1 MPLKPPSSYG
11 TTTVTAVQIDPQTS
25 KDLTFTSRLKP
36 QTSSQPLYPTMTSQS
51 VYPTRRPWRELFSLT
66 SFSVPSNYADA
77 MARIKRNTAYFRVN
91 YTMGALFIVFL
102 SLLWHP
108 ISMIVFLIILVAW
121 LALYFLRT
129 TPVVLFNQSFDDRVV
144 AVALG
149 FVTVVAL
156 VFTHVGLNVL
166 VALIVA
172 VVIIGLHAAFR
183 VTEDLF
189 LDEETAA
196 ENGLVSVVA
205 SQQSLR
211 LPTTYTRI

>member
-1 MPLKPPSSYG
+1 MPLKPQSSYG
-11 TTTVTAVQIDPQTS
+11 TTTITAAQIDPQTT
-25 KDLTFTSRLKP
+25 KDLTFTSRPKP
-36 QTSSQPLYPTMTSQS
+36 QTSFQPLYPTITSQS
-51 VYPTRRPWRELFSLT
+51 VYPTRRPWPELFSLT

-91 YTMGALFIVFL
+91 YTMVALFIVFL

-108 ISMIVFLIILVAW
+108 ISMIVFLIVLVAW
-121 LALYFLRT
+121 LALYFFRT
-129 TPVVLFNQSFDDRVV
+129 TPVALYNQSLDDRVV
-144 AVALG
+144 AIALG
-149 FVTVVAL
+149 LVTVVAL

-172 VVIIGLHAAFR
+172 VVIMGLHAAFR

-196 ENGLVSVVA
+196 ENGLASVVA

-211 LPTTYTRI
+211 LPTSYTRI

>member
-11 TTTVTAVQIDPQTS
+11 TTTVTAVQIDPKTS
-25 KDLTFTSRLKP
+25 KDLTFTSRPKP
-36 QTSSQPLYPTMTSQS
+36 QTSSQPLYPTITSQS

-91 YTMGALFIVFL
+91 YTMAALFIVFL

-149 FVTVVAL
+149 FVTAVAL